1 MESIST
7 TEVWYSMYALGLLET
22 LYIQYSDE
30 LTVFEVASRGTDPGW
45 ITFVHRS
52 VGSLFTIVKAK

>member
-1 MESIST
+1 MELIST
-7 TEVWYSMYALGLLET
+7 TEVWYPMYALGLLET
-22 LYIQYSDE
+22 LYIQYFDE

-52 VGSLFTIVKAK
+52 AGSLFTIVKAK